1 MLKKFKMTVAFYFLF
16 TIDTQASLQVA
27 IPVQDFCPGNSLVF
41 ISRDRNGFEQVAG
54 TVSLVD
60 GKTIFSH
67 DEISH
72 NNQILP
78 LISDAKSD
86 LAIITDAQQD
96 VIVQQTEEF
105 IYLYFDVDRDSIV
118 RVLVIKNSLLADN
131 PYNVLEFSAVAVG
144 SYDDLDD
151 EEEDFFGSDAFGCD
165 ELSQL
170 NLHDIQN
177 TQSVELSTY
186 DTIVLSM
193 YALWAVQSAQ
203 AKHMYKK
210 FSQWMQSGSH
220 E

>member
-1 MLKKFKMTVAFYFLF
+1 MLKKFKMTVVFYFLF

-72 NNQILP
+72 NNQTLP

-96 VIVQQTEEF
+96 IIIQQTEDF
-105 IYLYFDVDRDSIV
+105 IYLYSR
-118 RVLVIKNSLLADN
+118 LELAI
-131 PYNVLEFSAVAVG
+131 G
-144 SYDDLDD
+144 T
-151 EEEDFFGSDAFGCD
+151 
-165 ELSQL
+165 
-170 NLHDIQN
+170 H
-177 TQSVELSTY
+177 
-186 DTIVLSM
+186 
-193 YALWAVQSAQ
+193 AL
-203 AKHMYKK
+203 
-210 FSQWMQSGSH
+210 
-220 E
+220 